1 MVKGHPQCW
10 INLQPWQWQV
20 YITLVAISLF
30 LIPAV
35 IIASCYS
42 VIVCIIW
49 QKGRAMIPMP
59 KSSNKTSSVRTT
71 MFQRSSSG
79 GGNKCVV
86 ASQLLITL
94 SSCSGHREH
103 SCEHVH
109 LPGRARERVETSQFE
124 GSDSAGEDQKR
135 QNDSGHRFR

>member
-10 INLQPWQWQV
+10 IELEPWQWQV
-20 YITLVAISLF
+20 YITLVAVSLF

-49 QKGRAMIPMP
+49 QKGRAMAPPP
-59 KSSNKTSSVRTT
+59 KSSTKTGSVRTT

-79 GGNKCVV
+79 GCCHF
-86 ASQLLITL
+86 
-94 SSCSGHREH
+94 SSYATTNHSLVISWHREH
-103 SCEHVH
+103 SCEHFH
-109 LPGRARERVETSQFE
+109 LQG
-124 GSDSAGEDQKR
+124 
-135 QNDSGHRFR
+135 